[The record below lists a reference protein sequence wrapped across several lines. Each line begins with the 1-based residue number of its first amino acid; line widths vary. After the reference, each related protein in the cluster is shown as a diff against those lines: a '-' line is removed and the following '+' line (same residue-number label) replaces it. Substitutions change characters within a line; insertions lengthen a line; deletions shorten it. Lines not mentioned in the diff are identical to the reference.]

1 MRKIDL
7 NNSQVATGETVRDSN
22 TRIMLN
28 LVREPQLVIA

>member
-1 MRKIDL
+1 VRKIDL
-7 NNSQVATGETVRDSN
+7 NNSQVATSETVRGIN